1 MRMNKGQ
8 FAKPMTVAVGFFLL
22 CVLPGLSRAQSGSPS
37 PMQSARVASPA
48 HAKNDAQPADDFAGL
63 NYTDEQKAEI
73 DKIHRE
79 SESRMNA
86 VAKDQKLT
94 ADQKGAMLQGYARLG
109 YGELFKVLTP
119 EQQKVVRNRV
129 NARREADKA
138 AKKQQPPRN

>member
-1 MRMNKGQ
+1 MNKGQ

-37 PMQSARVASPA
+37 PMQSARVASPSQ
-48 HAKNDAQPADDFAGL
+48 AKKDAQPADDFADL

-79 SESRMNA
+79 SESRMNV

-94 ADQKGAMLQGYARLG
+94 ADQKGAMLQGYARLE